1 MIYTNDYESPLGNIL
16 LAGDEQGLTGLWFT
30 EGGRYTGLGL
40 KKEASRCEMDY
51 FDQTKE
57 WLDIYFS
64 GRDPGFFPRSKDAE
78 ALNDAEILR
87 WSDARSNGA
96 DQHHPERHGSPYGD
110 SSGPS
115 VHVIC
120 HPFIF
125 RLSMIISW
133 QLSPSDKSEYLMN
146 LTCFLRLL

>member
-64 GRDPGFFPRSKDAE
+64 GRDPGFFLASIWW
-78 ALNDAEILR
+78 ALDLPA
-87 WSDARSNGA
+87 
-96 DQHHPERHGSPYGD
+96 SPLG
-110 SSGPS
+110 
-115 VHVIC
+115 VL
-120 HPFIF
+120 FF
-125 RLSMIISW
+125 A
-133 QLSPSDKSEYLMN
+133 
-146 LTCFLRLL
+146 

>member
-64 GRDPGFFPRSKDAE
+64 GRDPGFFPRIQDTE
-78 ALNDAEILR
+78 ALSDAEILR

-110 SSGPS
+110 FSGPS

-120 HPFIF
+120 HLFIF
-125 RLSMIISW
+125 RLSMIMSW